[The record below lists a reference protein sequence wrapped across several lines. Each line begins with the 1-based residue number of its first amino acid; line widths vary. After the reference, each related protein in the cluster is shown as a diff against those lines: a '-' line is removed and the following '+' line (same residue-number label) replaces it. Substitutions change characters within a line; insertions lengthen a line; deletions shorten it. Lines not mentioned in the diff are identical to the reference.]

1 MKPSGLFAILL
12 SASLPGTAFAQSV
25 ASSRAG
31 AIPTVPVLGTMPL
44 LSAPAIAPGLTP
56 ALSPSLALSPLSL
69 TASPVPV
76 LPAALAVAALP
87 AAAAPLTPASVRI
100 EAIVGEAGALFSA
113 AKPADDENSSESAR
127 SEGAKT
133 FDGSQDSGEAGV
145 PVPPAATPPGGNL
158 TQQKMSRT
166 LYQVASIF
174 AEQYAPI
181 DWKKERFAVDLKREY
196 DKANA
201 AILADPKIT
210 TRGFQDV
217 LTTFVASMRD
227 YHVSISYN
235 STERA
240 KLPFLV
246 AGAEGKHY
254 LAYIDREKLPMK
266 LFPFRVGD
274 EVVAFDGKPTA
285 QAVAELAARLGGNTT
300 ETDLRLAELF
310 LTNRRRGRGDVNI
323 PDGDVTLA
331 IRSAGK
337 LYKVKLPWD
346 YVPELIPQDAPVRD
360 SGLLEPE
367 GPKLETPEAFDPN
380 APLGLP
386 EGALKTF
393 KARAFGDASHPNAK
407 LFADMR
413 AEAAANPFMMGA
425 RKSFVPRMGEII
437 WQTKDDNHFHAYIFK
452 TRDGR
457 KMGFVRIAAYDGGAK
472 EVARFGKIMAKFQ
485 KETEALVID
494 QVSNPGGAV
503 FYLYALA
510 SHLTDKTLLTPRHR
524 LIIGESDAQWAAE
537 LLLKIINAQKGRA
550 PAKASS
556 EDDGGDDWAG
566 YPVTQKFMVLMVQF
580 AQFILKQLEAG
591 ARFTAPTHLW
601 GVADIDPAPNAEE
614 RYTKPI
620 VLLTNALDFSGGDFF
635 PAIMQD
641 NKRATILGVRTA
653 GAGGIVNAYS
663 VDQFGIDHLSATG
676 SLAER
681 PNGQPIENL
690 GVTPDIPYEITAKDL
705 RTGFAEYR
713 WKILKALAGM
723 QEPSA
728 PAPAAPAAPQGE
740 K

>member
-1 MKPSGLFAILL
+1 MKTSGIFAVLL
-12 SASLPGTAFAQSV
+12 SAVLPSSAFAQSV
-25 ASSRAG
+25 AASRAN
-31 AIPTVPVLGTMPL
+31 AIPAVPSVLGTMPL
-44 LSAPAIAPGLTP
+44 PLSAPAIAPGMTP
-56 ALSPSLALSPLSL
+56 SLAPSLALSPLSL

-100 EAIVGEAGALFSA
+100 ETITGEAGALFTAS
-113 AKPADDENSSESAR
+113 KPAGDTDSSESAR
-127 SEGAKT
+127 AEGGKM
-133 FDGSQDSGEAGV
+133 FDGAQASGDAGV
-145 PVPPAATPPGGNL
+145 SVPPGGNL

-201 AILADPKIT
+201 AIIADPKIT

-254 LAYIDREKLPMK
+254 FAYIDREKLPMK

-274 EVVAFDGKPTA
+274 EVVAFDGKPTS

-337 LYKVKLPWD
+337 LYKVKMPWD

-360 SGLLEPE
+360 SGLLETLE
-367 GPKLETPEAFDPN
+367 PKLGTPEAFDLN
-380 APLGLP
+380 APLGPDAAPRLP
-386 EGALKTF
+386 EGELKAF
-393 KARAFGDASHPNAK
+393 KARAFGDASHPMTK

-425 RKSFVPRMGEII
+425 RKSFVPRMGEIV
-437 WQTKDDNHFHAYIFK
+437 WETKDDDHFHAYIFK
-452 TRDGR
+452 TPDGR
-457 KMGFVRIAAYDGGAK
+457 KVGFVRIAAYDGGAK

-485 KETEALVID
+485 KETDALVID

-537 LLLKIINAQKGRA
+537 LLLKIINAQQGRA
-550 PAKASS
+550 AKAPKASS
-556 EDDGGDDWAG
+556 EDDGADEWSG

-653 GAGGIVNAYS
+653 GAGGAVKPYS
-663 VDQFGIDHLSATG
+663 LPNQFGIEDLAATWT
-676 SLAER
+676 LAQR
-681 PNGQPIENL
+681 PDGRPIENL
-690 GVTPDIPYEITAKDL
+690 GVDPDIAYEFTAKDL
-705 RTGFAEYR
+705 RTGFAQYR
-713 WKILKALAGM
+713 RRVLDALAGLL
-723 QEPSA
+723 A
-728 PAPAAPAAPQGE
+728 ARKPAP
-740 K
+740 